1 MTGSSWPV
9 PARAQRSRRC
19 TGPPD
24 CPCCWAGPPL
34 TLSDRSFLA
43 ANGVRIALQGHHP
56 FYASIKAVYDTL
68 KYLRDGG
75 APSGL
80 KDRVASEELLNI
92 AMKRDDYKRWQSDY
106 LR

>member
-1 MTGSSWPV
+1 MP
-9 PARAQRSRRC
+9 PACLCS
-19 TGPPD
+19 
-24 CPCCWAGPPL
+24 WAGATPE
-34 TLSDRSFLA
+34 LSDRNFLA

-80 KDRVASEELLNI
+80 RDQVASGELLNV
-92 AMKRDDYKRWQSDY
+92 ALKQNDYKRWQSNY

>member
-1 MTGSSWPV
+1 MH
-9 PARAQRSRRC
+9 RATRL
-19 TGPPD
+19 
-24 CPCCWAGPPL
+24 PL
-34 TLSDRSFLA
+34 LLGGATAELSDRSFLA

-80 KDRVASEELLNI
+80 KDQVASEELQNI

>member
-1 MTGSSWPV
+1 MH
-9 PARAQRSRRC
+9 RATSL
-19 TGPPD
+19 
-24 CPCCWAGPPL
+24 PL
-34 TLSDRSFLA
+34 LLGGATPELSDRNFLA

-75 APSGL
+75 APAGL
-80 KDRVASEELLNI
+80 RDQVASGELLNI
-92 AMKRDDYKRWQSDY
+92 ALKQNDYKRWQSDY

>member
-1 MTGSSWPV
+1 MH
-9 PARAQRSRRC
+9 RATRL
-19 TGPPD
+19 
-24 CPCCWAGPPL
+24 PL
-34 TLSDRSFLA
+34 LLGGATPELSDRNFLA

-80 KDRVASEELLNI
+80 KDQVASEELLNI
-92 AMKRDDYKRWQSDY
+92 AMKRNDYKRWQSDY
-106 LR
+106 LRQGV